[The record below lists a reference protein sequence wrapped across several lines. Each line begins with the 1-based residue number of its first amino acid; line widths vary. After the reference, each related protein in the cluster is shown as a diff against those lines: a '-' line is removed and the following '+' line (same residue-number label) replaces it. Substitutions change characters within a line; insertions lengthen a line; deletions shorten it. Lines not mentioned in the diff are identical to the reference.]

1 MSSSPNAR
9 LDGIAISDWECAI
22 TAWPYNDPV
31 CCWRPLERIDQR
43 TRWMSPFG
51 ILERVASI
59 SLISTARVFESLLAT
74 MSNVCLVPKAA
85 TVADSLLGSS
95 TV

>member
-1 MSSSPNAR
+1 
-9 LDGIAISDWECAI
+9 
-22 TAWPYNDPV
+22 
-31 CCWRPLERIDQR
+31 
-43 TRWMSPFG
+43 
-51 ILERVASI
+51 
-59 SLISTARVFESLLAT
+59 LISTARVFESLLAT